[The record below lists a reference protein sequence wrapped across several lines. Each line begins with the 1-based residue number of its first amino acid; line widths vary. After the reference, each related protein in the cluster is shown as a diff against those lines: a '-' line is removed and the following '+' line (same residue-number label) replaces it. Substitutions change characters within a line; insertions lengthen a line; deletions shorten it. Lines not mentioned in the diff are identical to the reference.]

1 MKTALLFLL
10 ALATGLSAAE
20 PTLTP
25 LGRLELLD
33 GRILKNVVVRSY
45 DTHVSKVLLIADGK
59 ALLIPIDLIPPPHA
73 DRILAASRRT
83 APDLVQT
90 TPVPPPPAPAAPP
103 ATSSSVPV
111 PTPFQPSA
119 PTTPPPPPPA
129 PVPVAPA
136 PVAAPT
142 DPRRAH
148 QAAALAHALR
158 YYKYEYRTGSN
169 AIAVTDSDIAVERTE
184 AVPGWTNRYRTIG
197 KAYVQAYD
205 SYGGGSF
212 RRSTSRFEL
221 LTEQKPGED
230 IQVVDFTRK

>member
-1 MKTALLFLL
+1 MKTVLLSLL

-33 GRILKNVVVRSY
+33 GRVLKNVVVRSY
-45 DTHVSKVLLIADGK
+45 DAHVSKVLLLTDGK
-59 ALLIPIDLIPPPHA
+59 ALLIPIDLIPPPLA
-73 DRILAASRRT
+73 ERILATSRRA

-90 TPVPPPPAPAAPP
+90 TPVPPPPSSSTQP

-119 PTTPPPPPPA
+119 PITPPPPVPAPAPPA
-129 PVPVAPA
+129 PSPV
-136 PVAAPT
+136 VAPT
-142 DPRRAH
+142 DPRKAH
-148 QAAALAHALR
+148 QAAALAHVRR

-169 AIAVTDSDIAVERTE
+169 AIAVTDSDIAVESTQ
-184 AVPGWTNRYRTIG
+184 AVPGWPNRYRTTG
-197 KAYVQAYD
+197 KIFLEAYD

-221 LTEQKPGED
+221 LTEQKPGEE